1 MAAVTFAL
9 LRPLGLALLLLCA
22 PAWSDNRA
30 STSGSSGSSGPGGG
44 MTRPM
49 GLPSTVSTPWPGN
62 RTTPGNASSSG
73 SGKDATRM
81 DDAARDAAR
90 DAAKEAAKEAA
101 KDAAKDN
108 LPGRSGRDDPGRR
121 EGDERGGATPA
132 RPGGDG
138 PDGRWQRGE
147 RLVRSQ
153 PLVYERD
160 PIGAPVLR
168 AEITLL
174 LPPDAELPAG
184 LARRGFIAVREAVV
198 LGRRLV
204 VLRTPADLTLPMAV
218 DLGRRLAPE
227 AEIDFNHVL
236 LGSGRP
242 APSAPARG
250 PAGLPVASTPAP
262 PAAADAVHVGLIDEA
277 LPPGGEPA
285 LPAEVRPVGRR
296 CAPPA
301 RPEGHGMAVATVLAR
316 SVRDAGR
323 RPVLH
328 AADIGCGQGAVD
340 AIAAALQAMDAER
353 VPVVNVSAVGP
364 YNRVMAAVVAAFL
377 ARGHLLVAAVGND
390 GPAAPPL
397 YPAAY
402 PGVVGVT
409 AVDRQGR
416 VLVEA
421 GRGEHVA
428 FAAPGVV
435 ELPAP
440 DGSPRSW
447 RGTSL
452 AAPVVAAALALRLPA
467 PDVAA
472 APRAVEQ
479 LARLATDAGE
489 PGRDRVYGHGVVGLA
504 PTALAAAH

>member
-1 MAAVTFAL
+1 MAALTLTL
-9 LRPLGLALLLLCA
+9 LRPLGLALLLLGA
-22 PAWSDNRA
+22 PAWGDNRGSSGTGSSGNSGPGSA
-30 STSGSSGSSGPGGG
+30 GGGMARPMGQPTPVSTPWPVSRTPSGSSGSSG
-44 MTRPM
+44 
-49 GLPSTVSTPWPGN
+49 
-62 RTTPGNASSSG
+62 
-73 SGKDATRM
+73 KDATRP
-81 DDAARDAAR
+81 DDAAR
-90 DAAKEAAKEAA
+90 EAAKEAA
-101 KDAAKDN
+101 KDASKEASKDG
-108 LPGRSGRDDPGRR
+108 PPSRSGRDDGGRR
-121 EGDERGGATPA
+121 EGDERSGATPP
-132 RPGGDG
+132 RPGGDA

-160 PIGAPVLR
+160 PVGAPVLR

-184 LARRGFIAVREAVV
+184 LARRGFIAVRETAV

-204 VLRTPADLTLPMAV
+204 VLRTPADLTLPLAV

-242 APSAPARG
+242 APSV
-250 PAGLPVASTPAP
+250 PAGRPAGPKGSTPAVAS
-262 PAAADAVHVGLIDEA
+262 PAATPVVHVGLIDEA
-277 LPPGGEPA
+277 LPPGGDPA
-285 LPAEVRPVGRR
+285 LLAEVQPVGRR

-301 RPEGHGMAVATVLAR
+301 RPEGHGLAVATVLAR
-316 SVRDAGR
+316 GVHDSGG

-340 AIAAALQAMDAER
+340 AIAAALQAMDTAG

-364 YNRVMAAVVAAFL
+364 HNRVMAAVVAAFL

-402 PGVVGVT
+402 PGVIGVT
-409 AVDRQGR
+409 AVDGQGR

-421 GRGEHVA
+421 GRGDHVA

-435 ELPAP
+435 ALPAP
-440 DGSPRSW
+440 DGSVRTW
-447 RGTSL
+447 RGTSM
-452 AAPVVAAALALRLPA
+452 AAPVVAAALAVRLPA
-467 PDVAA
+467 PDAA
-472 APRAVEQ
+472 AAQRAVEQ
-479 LARLATDAGE
+479 LARGATDAGE